1 MTVVD
6 DFKSEK
12 NKNIIIQASNKM
24 LYDKYKLSLSPEV
37 LLNIINTIIASMC
50 KDAILMNNTIKL
62 MELNTITLAKMKDY
76 INKNIDS
83 FNEVHNIGVTS
94 TNASIET
101 NINNDLSE
109 INSTNI

>member
-24 LYDKYKLSLSPEV
+24 LLDKYKLSLTPEV
-37 LLNIINTIIASMC
+37 LLNIINTIITSMC

-76 INKNIDS
+76 VNKNIDS
-83 FNEVHNIGVTS
+83 INEPPSIGIVPT
-94 TNASIET
+94 ASLEN
-101 NINNDLSE
+101 NINNILVYSLLKV
-109 INSTNI
+109 